1 MPGYR
6 ACVTATPLADL
17 LAAVPS
23 LNQPGQPFAYAVE
36 GRRIIGTWDIVKA
49 TSLYPTEVTHLDR
62 DYRLEVDLD
71 EGEHQ
76 YDYEDHESST
86 SARADGDGVSFQKD
100 FFKGKEKKKEFS
112 FEFGGVNKTDDGV
125 SMAPVVYSFDTDKI
139 KDPLFAFLEQ
149 HGWEQKKGFF
159 KKLFS

>member
-1 MPGYR
+1 
-6 ACVTATPLADL
+6 VTSTPLAEL

-23 LNQPGQPFAYAVE
+23 LNHPQQPFTYAVE
-36 GRRIIGTWDIVKA
+36 GHKIIGTWDIVKA
-49 TSLYPTEVTHLDR
+49 TSLYPTEITHLDR
-62 DYRLEVDLD
+62 DYRLEVELD

-86 SARADGDGVSFQKD
+86 SASAGGDGASFQKE
-100 FFKGKEKKKEFS
+100 FFKGKETKKEFS
-112 FEFGGVNKTDDGV
+112 FELGGINKTDEGV

-139 KDPLFAFLEQ
+139 KDPLFGFLQQ

>member
-1 MPGYR
+1 
-6 ACVTATPLADL
+6 VTSTPLAEL

-23 LNQPGQPFAYAVE
+23 LNDPQQPFTYAVE
-36 GRRIIGTWDIVKA
+36 GQTIVGTWDIVKA
-49 TSLYPTEVTHLDR
+49 TSLYPTEITHLDR
-62 DYRLEVDLD
+62 DYRLEVELD

-76 YDYEDHESST
+76 YDYQDHESST
-86 SARADGDGVSFQKD
+86 SASAGGDGVSFQKD

-112 FEFGGVNKTDDGV
+112 FEFGGVNKTDEGV
-125 SMAPVVYSFDTDKI
+125 SLAPVVYSFDTDRI
-139 KDPLFAFLEQ
+139 KDPLFGFLQQ